1 MSRPIV
7 TFLSD
12 FGSSDPFV
20 GVCQGVIVR
29 TCPEAEVIHLAH
41 GIEPQSVGQG
51 SRVLA
56 ASVPYLPVGVHM
68 AVVDPGVGS
77 ERRAICLRSADG
89 RLFVGP
95 DNGLLIA
102 AAEASGGIELAVE
115 ITSSDYMLDSVSRTF
130 HGRDVFAPVS
140 GHLAAGLDPE
150 RLGHAVDPDTL
161 VRARELATSVEGSL
175 LTTTVQ
181 QLDRFGNIQLSAALA
196 DLGDRFE
203 SGRRVEVTLGD
214 DSYFATC
221 ARTFADVS
229 RGDLVL
235 YEDSERRL
243 SIAINRG
250 NAGELMDAA
259 TLDTVL
265 VEFEPVL
272 S

>member
-1 MSRPIV
+1 
-7 TFLSD
+7 
-12 FGSSDPFV
+12 
-20 GVCQGVIVR
+20 
-29 TCPEAEVIHLAH
+29 
-41 GIEPQSVGQG
+41 
-51 SRVLA
+51 
-56 ASVPYLPVGVHM
+56 
-68 AVVDPGVGS
+68 
-77 ERRAICLRSADG
+77 
-89 RLFVGP
+89 
-95 DNGLLIA
+95 
-102 AAEASGGIELAVE
+102 
-115 ITSSDYMLDSVSRTF
+115 MLDSVSRTF

-196 DLGDRFE
+196 DLGERFE

>member
-1 MSRPIV
+1 
-7 TFLSD
+7 
-12 FGSSDPFV
+12 
-20 GVCQGVIVR
+20 
-29 TCPEAEVIHLAH
+29 
-41 GIEPQSVGQG
+41 
-51 SRVLA
+51 
-56 ASVPYLPVGVHM
+56 
-68 AVVDPGVGS
+68 
-77 ERRAICLRSADG
+77 
-89 RLFVGP
+89 
-95 DNGLLIA
+95 
-102 AAEASGGIELAVE
+102 
-115 ITSSDYMLDSVSRTF
+115 MLESVSRTF
-130 HGRDVFAPVS
+130 HGRDVFAPVC

-161 VRARELATSVEGSL
+161 VRARELATSLEGTL

-196 DLGDRFE
+196 DLGERFE

-221 ARTFADVS
+221 ARTFADVG

-235 YEDSERRL
+235 YEDSEQQL

-265 VEFEPVL
+265 IEFEPVL
-272 S
+272 G